1 MKAAFALHFISFS
14 QSFSVNFHVVFELS
28 NNGKAISNNGKAIS
42 RATVELVG
50 WHRSVSGDKGGVSL
64 LE

>member
-28 NNGKAISNNGKAIS
+28 NNGKAIS